1 MIQNKREKKEKK
13 SENFSLSS
21 LIIILACIIGLGLF
35 LDYNLKKPKKI
46 ETGGKYF
53 Y

>member
-1 MIQNKREKKEKK
+1 MIQNKREKK

-21 LIIILACIIGLGLF
+21 LIIILACIIGFGLF
-35 LDYNLKKPKKI
+35 LDYNLKKPTKI